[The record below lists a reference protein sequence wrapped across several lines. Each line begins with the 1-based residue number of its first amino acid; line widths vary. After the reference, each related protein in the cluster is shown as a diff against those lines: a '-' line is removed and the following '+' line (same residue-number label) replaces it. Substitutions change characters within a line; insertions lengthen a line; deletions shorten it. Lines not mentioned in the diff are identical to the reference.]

1 MTDLC
6 EIAESLG
13 TAESSCP
20 STSVA
25 VMVYEAGVMASGL
38 VLGFTLGM
46 ASAGACSSTVS
57 PYAYTPLVSTASATS
72 TVTSAT
78 QLTNS
83 ETSSAAARSVTMVV
97 IPLSLSSSG
106 AAAST
111 LLLDFPPPLLSSIG
125 AAASTVAPSLVFG
138 KTLSSVAQA
147 LSTLTSH
154 PTEAVSASAAGDSVV
169 AHVLWATTVVTAT
182 AAAASTTPFVSLVP
196 NLEVLESIGVTSS
209 TTSIQTEWTA
219 VGEAEANAVSAV
231 FFKDP
236 GRIAWVVNTESTAMS
251 WYDNF
256 DMESIAQ
263 FDGATYAVNSE
274 GIFELTGDNDAGEQ
288 IDASV
293 RGGFRDFGS
302 ANIKRLDTVYLGYIS
317 AGTLAALVRVKD
329 SGHPASQFTMET
341 RSATAP
347 RNSRITPAKGLWGR
361 YWQIEMRNISG
372 ASFTVYDMDAD
383 LAISPRKL

>member
-1 MTDLC
+1 
-6 EIAESLG
+6 
-13 TAESSCP
+13 
-20 STSVA
+20 
-25 VMVYEAGVMASGL
+25 
-38 VLGFTLGM
+38 
-46 ASAGACSSTVS
+46 
-57 PYAYTPLVSTASATS
+57 
-72 TVTSAT
+72 
-78 QLTNS
+78 
-83 ETSSAAARSVTMVV
+83 
-97 IPLSLSSSG
+97 
-106 AAAST
+106 
-111 LLLDFPPPLLSSIG
+111 
-125 AAASTVAPSLVFG
+125 
-138 KTLSSVAQA
+138 
-147 LSTLTSH
+147 
-154 PTEAVSASAAGDSVV
+154 
-169 AHVLWATTVVTAT
+169 VTAT

-209 TTSIQTEWTA
+209 TTSIQTEWTIA
-219 VGEAEANAVSAV
+219 GEAEANAVSAV

-274 GIFELTGDNDAGEQ
+274 GIFELTGNDDAGEQ

-317 AGTLAALVRVKD
+317 TGTLAALVRVKD
-329 SGHPASQFTMET
+329 SGHAASQFTMET

-372 ASFTVYDMDAD
+372 APFTVYDMDAD